1 MAGKLPF
8 DAELM
13 KAKQRRF
20 NETVVF
26 VHHFG
31 GSRRT
36 VLRHVRLVHDL
47 GFDAIRFDLIFNK
60 AAQGDRLPITGDL
73 NWGVRHVWANQ
84 IESILNALPGR
95 KILFAFSMPAASALQ
110 AVARRHGGDIAG
122 LVCDSG
128 PFLQISRCTWNLY
141 REQYQ
146 VRSRILRAGYT
157 GLSMLLWGLG
167 FEEQIKKTLAGIHR
181 GFPVLSIRGWQDS
194 LVPPN
199 AIDELFNLQDHL
211 DLEVLSLP
219 EAGHL
224 TGLRD
229 FPQEYTARVKKFLNH
244 ISTDLSTPRQT
255 ATRDGQAPNIV

>member
-1 MAGKLPF
+1 MLEKLPF

-20 NETVVF
+20 SETVVF

-36 VLRHVRLVHDL
+36 VLRHVRLVNDL

-60 AAQGDRLPITGDL
+60 ADQGDRLPITGDL
-73 NWGVRHVWANQ
+73 HWGIRHVWANQ
-84 IESILNALPGR
+84 IESILNSIPGR
-95 KILFAFSMPAASALQ
+95 KILFAFSMPAASAMQ
-110 AVARRHGGDIAG
+110 AIARRHGGDVAG

-128 PFLQISRCTWNLY
+128 PFLQVPLCTWNLY
-141 REQYQ
+141 KEQYQ
-146 VRSRILRAGYT
+146 VKSRILRAGYT
-157 GLSMLLWGLG
+157 GLSMLLWGLR
-167 FEEQIKKTLAGIHR
+167 FEEQIKKTLAGIKR
-181 GFPVLSIRGWQDS
+181 DFPVLSIRGWQDS
-194 LVPPN
+194 LVPQS
-199 AIDELFNLQDHL
+199 AIDELFDLQDHL

-229 FPQEYTARVKKFLNH
+229 FPQEYAARVQKFLNR
-244 ISTDLSTPRQT
+244 ISARKTQDTSISL
-255 ATRDGQAPNIV
+255 